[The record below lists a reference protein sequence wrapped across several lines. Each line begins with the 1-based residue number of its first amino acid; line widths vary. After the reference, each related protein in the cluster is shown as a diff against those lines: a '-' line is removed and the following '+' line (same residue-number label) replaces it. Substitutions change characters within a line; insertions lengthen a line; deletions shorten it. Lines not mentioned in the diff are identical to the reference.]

1 MPSFTSDLSNAYI
14 IILKS
19 ESHGNLV
26 ESALPAR
33 IRRLGFNNLTRN
45 LHYLFTNLADD
56 LEACPN
62 LKPNRLGQC
71 QYNNRKESF

>member
-1 MPSFTSDLSNAYI
+1 M
-14 IILKS
+14 ILKS

-26 ESALPAR
+26 ESALPPR
-33 IRRLGFNNLTRN
+33 IRRLGFNNSDKESAFFFFFL
-45 LHYLFTNLADD
+45 TNLADD